1 MGVVLP
7 AFLYWGGH
15 NKAPGAG
22 RPQQQPCCPEIPE
35 AGIPE
40 LCVCGAGPSTVAGS
54 PQLEVCA
61 PVFTSAGCL
70 PGVSAPGSP
79 FNKDASMIVLAP
91 PSPGRPPHN

>member
-7 AFLYWGGH
+7 TFLYWGGLD
-15 NKAPGAG
+15 KVPGAR

-40 LCVCGAGPSTVAGS
+40 PCVWGAGPSTVVGS
-54 PQLEVCA
+54 PQLEVRS
-61 PVFTSAGCL
+61 PVFTFAGCL

-79 FNKDASMIVLAP
+79 FNKDASMIALAP
-91 PSPGRPPHN
+91 ASPGGPPHN